1 MLQQPHYITIQKT
14 ARYYISGPLSHN
26 YKHVCFVLHGYGQL
40 VPYFIRHFEDLEMRD
55 VLFIAPEGLHRFYLN
70 GSKGRVGTSWM
81 TKEDR
86 LNDIADYC
94 RYLDQLYEH
103 FGEQI
108 AAAKS
113 VGLFA
118 FSQGVA
124 TACRWLTSSDHKF
137 DYLVN
142 YAGAFPPDLN
152 HESAIGKM
160 RNIPVHMLVGD
171 ADEYISLEKFAEH
184 VAQLEAL
191 GFEVERE
198 IFEGEHKLYKPALE
212 GLFAKLLNP

>member
-1 MLQQPHYITIQKT
+1 MLQKPHYITIQKT
-14 ARYYISGPLSHN
+14 ARYYLSGPLSHN

-40 VPYFIRHFEDLEMRD
+40 VPYFIRHFEELEMKD

-86 LNDIADYC
+86 LSDIADYC

-103 FGEQI
+103 FIEQI
-108 AAAKS
+108 SSAKS

-124 TACRWLTSSDHKF
+124 TACRWITASEHKF

-142 YAGAFPPDLN
+142 YAGAFPPDLD
-152 HESAIGKM
+152 HKSAIAKM
-160 RNIPVHMLVGD
+160 RNIPVHMLVGN

-184 VAQLEAL
+184 ISDLETR
-191 GFEVERE
+191 GFVVKQET
-198 IFEGEHKLYKPALE
+198 FEGEHKLYKPVLE
-212 GLFAKLLNP
+212 GLFKKLLIL